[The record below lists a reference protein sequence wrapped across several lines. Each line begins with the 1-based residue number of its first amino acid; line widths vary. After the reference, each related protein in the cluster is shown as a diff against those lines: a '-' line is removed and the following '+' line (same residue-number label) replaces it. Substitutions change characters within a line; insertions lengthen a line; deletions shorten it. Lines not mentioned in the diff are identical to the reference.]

1 MTAAEDSEP
10 LEPFTLLRA
19 ARGFV
24 VAPSAALFLCL
35 FASQA
40 GILVL
45 SPILVE
51 VAREFGVSTASA
63 GQLRTVTGLVAG
75 SGAFVLGRF
84 AGRVALRDLLIGGAL
99 LLAAGS
105 LLSALA
111 PTFWFLALAQV
122 PTGVAVAT
130 LLSAGVAGA
139 GEWAA
144 ASERARV
151 LSWALVGQAAAWIVG
166 MPVIG
171 AVAELNWRLAF
182 AVPLVASLLTAFVLS
197 LCTAG
202 PPAAAATGTRLV
214 LLLRERVIR
223 AWVLGEL
230 LAFSAWAG
238 ILVFAGALFIESYR
252 TSTTTT
258 GIVLGAIAFAYIPGN
273 FLARRF
279 VEHSARTI
287 LISSALAAAVG
298 AALFGTV
305 RPALAIS
312 ALILGVLGFLAGG
325 RTLAGSA
332 FGLDVAPELKL
343 AVMGLRAAALQ
354 FGYLVGSGVGGIA
367 LSLSGYGALGLALA
381 LLFAAAAV
389 PHLVLTRTER
399 TRVAV
404 GGGH

>member
-1 MTAAEDSEP
+1 MRPADASEP
-10 LEPFTLLRA
+10 FALLRA

-51 VAREFGVSTASA
+51 VAREFGVSTAA
-63 GQLRTVTGLVAG
+63 TGQLRTITGLVAG
-75 SGAFVLGRF
+75 SAALVLGRV
-84 AGRVALRDLLIGGAL
+84 AGRVSLRDLLIGGAL

-111 PTFWFLALAQV
+111 PTFWFLAVAQV
-122 PTGVAVAT
+122 PLGVGVAV

-144 ASERARV
+144 AGERTRV

-182 AVPLVASLLTAFVLS
+182 VAVPLVASLLTVFVLS

-202 PPAAAATGTRLV
+202 PPAAAATGTGLV
-214 LLLRERVIR
+214 VLLRERVIR
-223 AWVLGEL
+223 AWLLGEL
-230 LAFSAWAG
+230 LAFSAWTG

-252 TSTTTT
+252 TSTTAT
-258 GIVLGAIAFAYIPGN
+258 GLVLGAIAVAYVPGN

-279 VEHSARTI
+279 AEHSTRPI
-287 LISSALAAAVG
+287 LISFAVASAVG
-298 AALFGTV
+298 AAAFGTL
-305 RPALAIS
+305 RPALAVS

-332 FGLDVAPELKL
+332 FGLGAAPERKL

-367 LSLSGYGALGLALA
+367 LALSGYGALGLALA
-381 LLFAAAAV
+381 VLFAAAAV
-389 PHLVLTRTER
+389 PHLVLWRNER
-399 TRVAV
+399 A
-404 GGGH
+404 